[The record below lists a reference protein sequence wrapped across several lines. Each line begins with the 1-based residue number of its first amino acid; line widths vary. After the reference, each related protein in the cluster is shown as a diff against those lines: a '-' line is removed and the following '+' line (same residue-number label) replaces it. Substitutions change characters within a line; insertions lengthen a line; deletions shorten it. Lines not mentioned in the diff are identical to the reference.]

1 MSSQPDTAPDE
12 YNARI
17 IHEFRANQGHVGGVW
32 EATTL
37 LLLHH
42 VGARSGLAR
51 VNPVGYLP
59 HEGRHVVF
67 ASNGGASRSPSWY
80 HNHKAQPN
88 TRIEVEGETVEV
100 IAEEAT
106 GEERERLFGIG
117 AARFP
122 QLHEHAR
129 KTDRLI
135 PVVVITPR
143 AAA

>member
-67 ASNGGASRSPSWY
+67 ASNGGASRSPSW
-80 HNHKAQPN
+80 
-88 TRIEVEGETVEV
+88 
-100 IAEEAT
+100 
-106 GEERERLFGIG
+106 LS
-117 AARFP
+117 
-122 QLHEHAR
+122 
-129 KTDRLI
+129 LI
-135 PVVVITPR
+135 HI
-143 AAA
+143 